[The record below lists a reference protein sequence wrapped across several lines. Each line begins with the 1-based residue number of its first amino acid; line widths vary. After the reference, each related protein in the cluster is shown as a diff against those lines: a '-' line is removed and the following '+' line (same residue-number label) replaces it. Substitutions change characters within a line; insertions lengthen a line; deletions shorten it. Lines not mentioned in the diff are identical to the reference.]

1 MNLLENK
8 NILIAV
14 TGSIAV
20 YKSLE
25 LTRLY
30 KKAGANVKVIMTTAA
45 KKFINPLAFE
55 TISQSSVLD
64 DTNEDWSTETV
75 NNHIAVGKWA
85 DIFVI
90 APCSANSINKLS
102 NGIADNIF
110 TQTALAYPGV
120 KLLCPAANTN
130 MMQNPFTKASLKMLK
145 LCNYKLIDTVT
156 KELACRDTGDGA
168 MAEVDDI
175 FHATAKELLKDD
187 YWSDRKIV
195 LNAGGTVEKID
206 DVRFISNFSS
216 GKMAAS
222 LATALHY
229 RGADVCV
236 ITTKKLDMPNDIYTI
251 DVQNSQEML
260 QYCQDAIRVA
270 KKGKMSSATLMDD
283 SQMQLIQK
291 KPYFFS
297 VAAVSDYVPEFPQ
310 EGKVKKS
317 DIGEN
322 WDIPLKKN
330 IDILQSLDKNGIY
343 TIGFKAETDSS
354 TAFNSAAD
362 MLESKNL
369 DGVCLNILDENNG
382 FGSDNNSIELIT
394 DQVTSKKWENLP
406 KLELSFKI
414 VQYLQE
420 QFNEQ

>member
-8 NILIAV
+8 NILVAV

-25 LTRLY
+25 LIRLY
-30 KKAGANVKVIMTTAA
+30 KKAGADVKVIMTEAS
-45 KKFINPLAFE
+45 KKFINPLSFE
-55 TISQSSVLD
+55 TISQNRILD
-64 DTNEDWSTETV
+64 DTNEDWSTDTV
-75 NNHIAVGKWA
+75 NNHIAIGKWA

-130 MMQNPFTKASLKMLK
+130 MIQNPFTKASLKMLK
-145 LCNYKLIDTVT
+145 LCNYKIIDTVT

-168 MAEVDDI
+168 MAEVNDI
-175 FHATAKELLKDD
+175 FHATAKELLKDS
-187 YWSDRKIV
+187 YWSDRKVV
-195 LNAGGTVEKID
+195 LNGGGTIEKID

-222 LATALHY
+222 LATALYY
-229 RGADVCV
+229 RGADVCLV
-236 ITTKKLDMPNDIYTI
+236 TTKKLDIPNEIYTI
-251 DVQNSQEML
+251 DVESSQEML
-260 QYCQDAIRVA
+260 QYCQDAIRVS
-270 KKGKMSSATLMDD
+270 KKGKMSSATLMDN

-297 VAAVSDYVPEFPQ
+297 VAAVSDYVPQFPQ

-317 DIGEN
+317 DIGERWN
-322 WDIPLKKN
+322 IPLKKN
-330 IDILQSLDKNGIY
+330 IDILQSLDKTDIY
-343 TIGFKAETDSS
+343 TIGFKAETDKSS
-354 TAFNSAAD
+354 AFNNALD
-362 MLESKNL
+362 MLEKKNL
-369 DGVCLNILDENNG
+369 DGVCLNILDQNNN

-394 DQVTSKKWENLP
+394 DQITSKKWENLP
-406 KLELSFKI
+406 KLELSFQI
-414 VQYLQE
+414 LSYLQD

>member
-8 NILIAV
+8 NILVAV

-25 LTRLY
+25 LIRLY
-30 KKAGANVKVIMTTAA
+30 KKAGANVKVIMTEAS
-45 KKFINPLAFE
+45 KKFINPLSFE
-55 TISQSSVLD
+55 TISQNRILD
-64 DTNEDWSTETV
+64 DTNEDWSIDSV
-75 NNHIAVGKWA
+75 NNHIAIGKWA

-110 TQTALAYPGV
+110 TQSALAYPGV

-130 MMQNPFTKASLKMLK
+130 MIQNPFTKASLKMLK
-145 LCNYKLIDTVT
+145 LCNYKIIDTVT

-175 FHATAKELLKDD
+175 FHATAKELLKDS
-187 YWSDRKIV
+187 YWSDRKVV
-195 LNAGGTVEKID
+195 LNGGGTIEKID

-222 LATALHY
+222 LATALYY
-229 RGADVCV
+229 RGADVCLV
-236 ITTKKLDMPNDIYTI
+236 TTKKLDIPNEIYTI
-251 DVQNSQEML
+251 DVESSKEML
-260 QYCQDAIRVA
+260 QYCQDAIRVS
-270 KKGKMSSATLMDD
+270 KKGKMSSATLMDN

-297 VAAVSDYVPEFPQ
+297 VAAVSDYIPQFPQ

-317 DIGEN
+317 DIGET

-330 IDILQSLDKNGIY
+330 VDILESLDKTDIY
-343 TIGFKAETDSS
+343 TIGFKAETDKSS
-354 TAFNSAAD
+354 AFNSALD
-362 MLESKNL
+362 MLEKKNL
-369 DGVCLNILDENNG
+369 DGVCLNILDQNNN

-394 DQVTSKKWENLP
+394 DQITSKKWENLP
-406 KLELSFKI
+406 KLELSFQI
-414 VQYLQE
+414 LSYLQD

>member
-55 TISQSSVLD
+55 TISQNSVLD

-110 TQTALAYPGV
+110 TQAALAYPGV

-297 VAAVSDYVPEFPQ
+297 VAAVSDYIPKFPQ

-369 DGVCLNILDENNG
+369 DGVCLNVLDENNG